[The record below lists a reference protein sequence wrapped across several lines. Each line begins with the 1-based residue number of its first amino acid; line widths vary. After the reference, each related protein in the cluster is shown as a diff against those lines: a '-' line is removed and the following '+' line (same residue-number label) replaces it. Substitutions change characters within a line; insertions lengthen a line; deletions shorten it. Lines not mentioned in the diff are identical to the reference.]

1 MRYYIKRTFILPDT
15 VEETKEIL
23 AQYYKDIYWFEE
35 SIEEILKDV
44 KTWKDVE
51 SFFDKFDCQE
61 FDELERYFDVEY
73 GSELVEKE

>member
-1 MRYYIKRTFILPDT
+1 MRYCIKRTFILPNT

-23 AQYYKDIYWFEE
+23 VQYYKDIYWFEE

-51 SFFDKFDCQE
+51 SFLDNFDNQE
-61 FDELERYFDVEY
+61 FDELEQYFDVEY

>member
-1 MRYYIKRTFILPDT
+1 MRYCIKRTFILPNT

-23 AQYYKDIYWFEE
+23 AQYYKDINWFEE

-51 SFFDKFDCQE
+51 SFLDEYDDQE
-61 FDELERYFDVEY
+61 FNELEQYFDVEY

>member
-1 MRYYIKRTFILPDT
+1 MRYCIKRTFILPNT

-23 AQYYKDIYWFEE
+23 AQYYKDIEWSEE
-35 SIEEILKDV
+35 DIEEILKDV

-51 SFFDKFDCQE
+51 SFFDE
-61 FDELERYFDVEY
+61 FEDYEFNELEQYFDVEY